1 MIFNYEY
8 RNRTL
13 ICIRYFVHINVTTIV
28 KIAEIFIVQPL
39 YSTVTL
45 FARLRG
51 LSTSQPLLT
60 AM

>member
-28 KIAEIFIVQPL
+28 KIAEIL
-39 YSTVTL
+39 
-45 FARLRG
+45 
-51 LSTSQPLLT
+51 
-60 AM
+60 